1 MTRSRGA
8 KKRPRRRTRNA
19 RQGASPTPASA
30 RGTWLDSSATSRA
43 SLRRRPAT
51 NRDSSTSAP
60 ASRASSRSGRRGGPS
75 GRKRSRSSARPPD
88 GSSRTRLHPWPSHFR
103 SPLARRRK
111 KEARPRCRQARL
123 LVPMRRRR
131 RSVRW
136 RWPPRQTQRPHL
148 QRAAGARPR
157 QRRRGPRRLRRAPYV
172 RRGRRR
178 GLRAGGQAGSGA
190 PARAAP
196 RPARGRARRLR
207 GDGLA
212 GLRTE
217 AAARVQARDRGR
229 RHDRDE
235 TASRWRAPRPDRRRL
250 PWPPRRGRRASA
262 TSSTAR
268 STVTTRRM
276 VPSSSRRVSLSR
288 V

>member
-8 KKRPRRRTRNA
+8 KKRPRRRTRSA

-131 RSVRW
+131 RSVQW

-157 QRRRGPRRLRRAPYV
+157 QRWRGSRHLRRAPYA

-178 GLRAGGQAGSGA
+178 GLRAGGRAGSGA

-196 RPARGRARRLR
+196 RPARGRLHH
-207 GDGLA
+207 L
-212 GLRTE
+212 
-217 AAARVQARDRGR
+217 
-229 RHDRDE
+229 
-235 TASRWRAPRPDRRRL
+235 L
-250 PWPPRRGRRASA
+250 PPAQ
-262 TSSTAR
+262 
-268 STVTTRRM
+268 
-276 VPSSSRRVSLSR
+276 
-288 V
+288 